1 MVKTESLGKLQP
13 NRFFFRILF
22 FEIVILSALFVRQF
36 GMTLPADDGDWP
48 LSIFSLVNLGFAG
61 CIALFAGFFHQGDRF
76 VKVLLIA
83 TGALFVIAPPLQAIL
98 PDHTVDYQDW
108 AALFAWFLSF
118 GLIGLILICERAPAV
133 VQALFLGGLL
143 LQTTVM
149 FGDIAF
155 DDFLQ
160 PDVAVGFMDWV
171 YVLGSAISV
180 LCFLLGFQIFAS
192 RAAETAEARKFIGTR
207 LRLPVFA
214 RIGDA
219 ISGAGAKLRF
229 RTAPREAASRAGGAT
244 RATGPAR
251 RLTELGT
258 RRDLLCI
265 EYGKDGMRIGQHV
278 IDDVESG
285 FYIGMDLANRFSA
298 EGLERLS
305 NDLKQQNPLQLVISK
320 DTLRQAR
327 KAKAD
332 LIFSVGVLRQVSP
345 LELDEFLARILGL
358 MHAHAT
364 VVIDFQEG
372 ESRFRKGDDGWIYN
386 PGHLRQ
392 KASRQKPDA
401 QISFMQGAGKDRT
414 YLVVQ
419 GADVGAGTGAA
430 KPH

>member
-22 FEIVILSALFVRQF
+22 LEIVILSALFVRQF

-48 LSIFSLVNLGFAG
+48 VSIFSLVNLGFAG

-76 VKVLLIA
+76 VKMLLIA
-83 TGALFVIAPPLQAIL
+83 TGALFLIAPWLQAML

-133 VQALFLGGLL
+133 VQALFLGGLM

-160 PDVAVGFMDWV
+160 PDIAVGFMDWI

-180 LCFLLGFQIFAS
+180 VCFLLGFQLFAS
-192 RAAETAEARKFIGTR
+192 RAAGTAKAREFIGTR
-207 LRLPVFA
+207 LRLPIFA

-229 RTAPREAASRAGGAT
+229 RSEPRDDAT
-244 RATGPAR
+244 RTAGPAR

-258 RRDLLCI
+258 KRDLL
-265 EYGKDGMRIGQHV
+265 
-278 IDDVESG
+278 
-285 FYIGMDLANRFSA
+285 
-298 EGLERLS
+298 
-305 NDLKQQNPLQLVISK
+305 
-320 DTLRQAR
+320 
-327 KAKAD
+327 
-332 LIFSVGVLRQVSP
+332 
-345 LELDEFLARILGL
+345 
-358 MHAHAT
+358 
-364 VVIDFQEG
+364 
-372 ESRFRKGDDGWIYN
+372 
-386 PGHLRQ
+386 
-392 KASRQKPDA
+392 
-401 QISFMQGAGKDRT
+401 
-414 YLVVQ
+414 
-419 GADVGAGTGAA
+419 
-430 KPH
+430 

>member
-22 FEIVILSALFVRQF
+22 LEIVILAALFVRQF
-36 GMTLPADDGDWP
+36 GMKLPADDGDWP
-48 LSIFSLVNLGFAG
+48 LSIFSLVNLVFAG

-133 VQALFLGGLL
+133 VQALFLGGLM

-149 FGDIAF
+149 FGDLAF

-160 PDVAVGFMDWV
+160 PDIAVGFMDWV
-171 YVLGSAISV
+171 YVIGSAISV
-180 LCFLLGFQIFAS
+180 LCFLLGFQLFAS
-192 RAAETAEARKFIGTR
+192 RAAETAKAKAFIGSR
-207 LRLPVFA
+207 LRLPIFA

-219 ISGAGAKLRF
+219 V
-229 RTAPREAASRAGGAT
+229 SRAGASMRLRAGA
-244 RATGPAR
+244 RDAAPSEAGKVR

-265 EYGKDGMRIGQHV
+265 DYGRDGMRIGQHV
-278 IDDVESG
+278 IDDVEPG
-285 FYIGMDLANRFSA
+285 YYIGMDLANRFSA
-298 EGLERLS
+298 EGLARLS
-305 NDLKQQNPLQLVISK
+305 DDLKQENPLLLVISK

-332 LIFSVGVLRQVSP
+332 LIFSLATINHVP
-345 LELDEFLARILGL
+345 NLELDEYLSRILGL
-358 MHAHAT
+358 MHPHT
-364 VVIDFQEG
+364 VVVIEFDEG
-372 ESRFRKGDDGWIYN
+372 ESRFRKGADGWIYSRA
-386 PGHLRQ
+386 HLRQ
-392 KASRQKPDA
+392 KVSRQKPDA
-401 QISFMQGAGKDRT
+401 QISFMPGADRDRT

-419 GADVGAGTGAA
+419 GADAGAA
-430 KPH
+430 KPA